1 MIATEKRTVSPEEY
15 LANERQALDK
25 TEFFNGELIPM
36 AGATR
41 NHNRIKENVSI
52 LIGMSLD
59 NANCQSFSSD
69 MRVHLPETGLYAYP
83 DIVIICGEPQLLP
96 DEFDNLLNPFVLL
109 EVLSEGTEDY
119 DRGRKF
125 LRYRSIPSLQEYV
138 LIDSQRV
145 EVEVWRRNDLGQW
158 TLMEQTTDP
167 AGQFTIQTIDLTIS
181 IGQTYARTT
190 ELIQS

>member
-1 MIATEKRTVSPEEY
+1 MIATEKRIVSPAEY

-52 LIGMSLD
+52 LIGASLQD
-59 NANCQSFSSD
+59 SVCQSFSSD

-83 DIVIICGEPQLLP
+83 DIVIVCGEPQLLP
-96 DEFDNLLNPFVLL
+96 DEFDNLLNPNVLI
-109 EVLSEGTEDY
+109 EVISDGTEDY

-125 LRYRSIPSLQEYV
+125 LRYRSIPTFQEYV

-145 EVEVWRRNDLGQW
+145 AVEVWRKNDLGQW

-167 AGQFTIQTIDLTIS
+167 AGQFSIYTINLTLS
-181 IGQTYARTT
+181 LSQTYARTT
-190 ELIQS
+190 ALV